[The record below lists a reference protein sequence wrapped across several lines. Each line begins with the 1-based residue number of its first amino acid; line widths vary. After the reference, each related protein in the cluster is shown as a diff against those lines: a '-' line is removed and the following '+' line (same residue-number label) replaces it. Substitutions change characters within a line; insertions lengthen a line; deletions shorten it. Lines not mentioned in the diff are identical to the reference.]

1 MERER
6 DRQLDRLAGQLREDG
21 MPPERDLWPDID
33 AEISRREASGRRRQ
47 RAVPWWRLAA
57 AAAAVIALGFG
68 SRALLN
74 VGEGTQPEQLAQ
86 AELTA
91 PAAETAPGGLAGGM
105 QTVDHALDELEA
117 ALAADPENRSLSRLV
132 LMVHRT
138 RGELLRRTTTTGL
151 RAG

>member
-1 MERER
+1 MERDR

-21 MPPERDLWPDID
+21 TPPERDLWPEID

-57 AAAAVIALGFG
+57 VAAAVIALVFG
-68 SRALLN
+68 SRVLLN
-74 VGEGTQPEQLAQ
+74 GDGGPQPEQLAQ
-86 AELTA
+86 TDVTA
-91 PAAETAPGGLAGGM
+91 PAGQTAPGGLAGGM
-105 QTVDHALDELEA
+105 ETVDRALDELEA

>member
-6 DRQLDRLAGQLREDG
+6 DRQLERLAGQLRDDG
-21 MPPERDLWPDID
+21 VAPERDLWPDID
-33 AEISRREASGRRRQ
+33 AGIARREASGGRRT
-47 RAVPWWRLAA
+47 ASWWRLAA
-57 AAAAVIALGFG
+57 AAAAVAAVVLG
-68 SRALLN
+68 SRVLLT
-74 VGEGTQPEQLAQ
+74 TQKGSEPERFARTDIS
-86 AELTA
+86 AA
-91 PAAETAPGGLAGGM
+91 AAESAPGGLAGGM
-105 QTVDHALDELEA
+105 ETVDRALDELEA